1 MINLLKVL
9 EEYKV
14 LNIKNKE
21 GEWECGSVGETEGEK
36 EGIYK

>member
-14 LNIKNKE
+14 LNIKRIKKE
-21 GEWECGSVGETEGEK
+21 SASAIVGETEGET
-36 EGIYK
+36 EGE